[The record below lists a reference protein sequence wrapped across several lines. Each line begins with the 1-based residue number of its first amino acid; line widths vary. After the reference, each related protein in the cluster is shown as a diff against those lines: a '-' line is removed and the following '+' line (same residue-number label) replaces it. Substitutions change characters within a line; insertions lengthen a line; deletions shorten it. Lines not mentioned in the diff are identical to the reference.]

1 MFAPRA
7 LLSVSAFEENL
18 FNLPHLKV
26 RLNKSVEGEVKM
38 SVVQYGDDSF
48 ASKAKVLDNNLI
60 DRDWAMTK
68 FVAAVKGLAQ
78 VVDYES
84 NMLESSGVPDYE
96 EINLCKIRGLR
107 DLNKSMS
114 DVKRYMNQD
123 IEHEV
128 ESLLSD
134 LQEKLQ
140 RNSELLQTHLNAV
153 NDLSRAMQLSGRVKE
168 TEE

>member
-1 MFAPRA
+1 
-7 LLSVSAFEENL
+7 
-18 FNLPHLKV
+18 
-26 RLNKSVEGEVKM
+26 
-38 SVVQYGDDSF
+38 
-48 ASKAKVLDNNLI
+48 
-60 DRDWAMTK
+60 
-68 FVAAVKGLAQ
+68 GLAQ

-96 EINLCKIRGLR
+96 EINLRKIRGLR
-107 DLNKSMS
+107 DLNKSIS

-153 NDLSRAMQLSGRVKE
+153 NDLSRAMQLSGRAKE
-168 TEE
+168 IEE

>member
-1 MFAPRA
+1 MRA
-7 LLSVSAFEENL
+7 
-18 FNLPHLKV
+18 
-26 RLNKSVEGEVKM
+26 RLNNTVEGEKM
-38 SVVQYGDDSF
+38 SVVSYGDDSF
-48 ASKAKVLDNNLI
+48 ASKAKILDNNLI

-84 NMLESSGVPDYE
+84 NMLESSSIPDYE

-107 DLNKSMS
+107 DLNKSVS
-114 DVKRYMNQD
+114 DVKRYMNED
-123 IEHEV
+123 IENEV

-140 RNSELLQTHLNAV
+140 RNSELLQTHLSAV
-153 NDLSRAMQLSGRVKE
+153 NDLSQAVQIAERTKE
-168 TEE
+168 TEGNW

>member
-1 MFAPRA
+1 M
-7 LLSVSAFEENL
+7 
-18 FNLPHLKV
+18 KV
-26 RLNKSVEGEVKM
+26 RLNNSVEGEVKM

-48 ASKAKVLDNNLI
+48 AAKAKVLDNNLI

-84 NMLESSGVPDYE
+84 NMLESSGIPDYE
-96 EINLCKIRGLR
+96 EINLRKIRGLR

-134 LQEKLQ
+134 LQGKLQ

-153 NDLSRAMQLSGRVKE
+153 NDLSRAMQLSGRAKE
-168 TEE
+168 IEE

>member
-1 MFAPRA
+1 
-7 LLSVSAFEENL
+7 
-18 FNLPHLKV
+18 
-26 RLNKSVEGEVKM
+26 M

-48 ASKAKVLDNNLI
+48 ASRANVLDNNLI

-84 NMLESSGVPDYE
+84 NMLESSSVPDYE

-107 DLNKSMS
+107 DLNKAIS
-114 DVKRYMNQD
+114 DIKRYMNED
-123 IEHEV
+123 IENEV

-134 LQEKLQ
+134 LQEKLH
-140 RNSELLQTHLNAV
+140 RNSELLQTHLDAV
-153 NDLSRAMQLSGRVKE
+153 NDLSQSMQGGAARTKE
-168 TEE
+168 TP

>member
-1 MFAPRA
+1 
-7 LLSVSAFEENL
+7 
-18 FNLPHLKV
+18 
-26 RLNKSVEGEVKM
+26 M
-38 SVVQYGDDSF
+38 SVVSYGDDSF
-48 ASKAKVLDNNLI
+48 ASKAKILDNNLI

-84 NMLESSGVPDYE
+84 NMLESSSIPDYE

-107 DLNKSMS
+107 DLNKSVS
-114 DVKRYMNQD
+114 DVKRYMNED
-123 IEHEV
+123 IENEV

-140 RNSELLQTHLNAV
+140 RNSELLQTHLSAV
-153 NDLSRAMQLSGRVKE
+153 NDLSQAVQIAERTKE
-168 TEE
+168 TEGNW

>member
-1 MFAPRA
+1 MN
-7 LLSVSAFEENL
+7 SIECISIEKEL
-18 FNLPHLKV
+18 FNLPHLKA
-26 RLNKSVEGEVKM
+26 RLNKSVEGEIKM

-48 ASKAKVLDNNLI
+48 AAKAKVLDNNLI

-140 RNSELLQTHLNAV
+140 RNSELLQAHLSAV
-153 NDLSRAMQLSGRVKE
+153 NDLSEAMQIPKYAKE

>member
-1 MFAPRA
+1 
-7 LLSVSAFEENL
+7 
-18 FNLPHLKV
+18 
-26 RLNKSVEGEVKM
+26 M
-38 SVVQYGDDSF
+38 SVMQYGDDSF
-48 ASKAKVLDNNLI
+48 AAKAKVLDNNLI

-107 DLNKSMS
+107 DLNKSIN
-114 DVKRYMNQD
+114 DVKRYMNED
-123 IEHEV
+123 IENEV
-128 ESLLSD
+128 ESLLAD

-140 RNSELLQTHLNAV
+140 RNSELLQTHLGAV
-153 NDLSRAMQLSGRVKE
+153 NDLSQVVQVAVRAKE
-168 TEE
+168 AEGL

>member
-1 MFAPRA
+1 M
-7 LLSVSAFEENL
+7 
-18 FNLPHLKV
+18 KV
-26 RLNKSVEGEVKM
+26 RLNNSVEGEVKM
-38 SVVQYGDDSF
+38 SVVQYNDDSF

-84 NMLESSGVPDYE
+84 NMLENSGVPDYE

-107 DLNKSMS
+107 DLNKSMN

-153 NDLSRAMQLSGRVKE
+153 NDLSRAMQLSGRAKE
-168 TEE
+168 IEE

>member
-1 MFAPRA
+1 
-7 LLSVSAFEENL
+7 
-18 FNLPHLKV
+18 
-26 RLNKSVEGEVKM
+26 M

-48 ASKAKVLDNNLI
+48 SSKAKVLDNTLI

-107 DLNKSMS
+107 DLNKSIGDM
-114 DVKRYMNQD
+114 KRYMNKD
-123 IEHEV
+123 IEDEV
-128 ESLLSD
+128 ESLLAD
-134 LQEKLQ
+134 LQEKLN
-140 RNSELLQTHLNAV
+140 RNSELLQMHLDAV
-153 NDLSRAMQLSGRVKE
+153 NDLSQAVQISSRTKE
-168 TEE
+168 TDSIEDSVSVNAERSKR

>member
-1 MFAPRA
+1 MI
-7 LLSVSAFEENL
+7 
-18 FNLPHLKV
+18 
-26 RLNKSVEGEVKM
+26 EGEIKM

-48 ASKAKVLDNNLI
+48 AAKAKVLDNNLI

-68 FVAAVKGLAQ
+68 FISAVKGLAQ
-78 VVDYES
+78 VIDYES

-123 IEHEV
+123 IENEV

-134 LQEKLQ
+134 LQEKLL
-140 RNSELLQTHLNAV
+140 RNSELLQTHLGAI
-153 NDLSRAMQLSGRVKE
+153 NDLSRAMQIAGRVKE

>member
-1 MFAPRA
+1 
-7 LLSVSAFEENL
+7 
-18 FNLPHLKV
+18 
-26 RLNKSVEGEVKM
+26 M

-48 ASKAKVLDNNLI
+48 ASKVKVLDNNLI

-78 VVDYES
+78 VIDYES

-96 EINLCKIRGLR
+96 EINLCKTRGLR

-114 DVKRYMNQD
+114 DIKRYMNED
-123 IEHEV
+123 IENEV

-134 LQEKLQ
+134 LQEKLR
-140 RNSELLQTHLNAV
+140 RNSELLQIHLDAA
-153 NDLSRAMQLSGRVKE
+153 NDLSRAMQTAAHAKE
-168 TEE
+168 TDGICDPISINIGRSK

>member
-1 MFAPRA
+1 
-7 LLSVSAFEENL
+7 
-18 FNLPHLKV
+18 
-26 RLNKSVEGEVKM
+26 M

-48 ASKAKVLDNNLI
+48 AARAKVLDNNLI

-84 NMLESSGVPDYE
+84 NMLENSGVPDYE

-107 DLNKSMS
+107 DLNKSIS
-114 DVKRYMNQD
+114 DVKRYMNED
-123 IEHEV
+123 IENEV

-134 LQEKLQ
+134 LQEKLH
-140 RNSELLQTHLNAV
+140 RNSKLLQTHLDAV
-153 NDLSRAMQLSGRVKE
+153 NDLSQAIQIAARTKEVDGACEPSVNGRSKG
-168 TEE
+168 